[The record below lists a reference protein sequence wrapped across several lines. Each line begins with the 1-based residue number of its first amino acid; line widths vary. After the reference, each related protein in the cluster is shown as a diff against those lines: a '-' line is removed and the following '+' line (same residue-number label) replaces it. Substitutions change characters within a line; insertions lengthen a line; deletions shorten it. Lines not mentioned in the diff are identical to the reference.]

1 MAIKFELDNL
11 IYVCLSFLC
20 DKTSPTNLI
29 DILSCLYELI
39 NTGNLC
45 FTGLQFNG
53 TSGSSG
59 GQPVSQQS
67 SQPASEN
74 NKNKA
79 NNLQPFGASPN
90 GRLSPYPERY
100 SPIPGGGR
108 ISPYYDGKH
117 SGDCKPLSPQSSQLS
132 SSPSDNIVPQQPGNY
147 NGNCN
152 AILNRLFF
160 KCFTILDAN
169 AEFILKSDYVNKID
183 HSLLIDI
190 LSRDTLKIESELTT
204 FDLVRR
210 WSSQACLKTRKNLVS
225 ENKRLLAGKALY
237 LVRYLTMSKEE
248 FLEGPY
254 VSDLLISE
262 EKLVLLNA
270 IHNDCVDQEAYLYD
284 EASSDL
290 LISENGT
297 INLDDFDHRS
307 SQTLNHDLQW
317 LLSETKMNVKR
328 KYSRPTCLVAPNR
341 INLSNNHALL
351 DELNNDSNNNSKQ
364 YGNNNSGTIKKKTR
378 SKKLLNGIGDFIIC
392 FIQLLD

>member
-11 IYVCLSFLC
+11 IYVCLSFLS

-45 FTGLQFNG
+45 FTGLQFNSN
-53 TSGSSG
+53 TSSSPSSSSSNC
-59 GQPVSQQS
+59 QQTSQQTCD
-67 SQPASEN
+67 N
-74 NKNKA
+74 NKNKS
-79 NNLQPFGASPN
+79 NNLQPFGGNSPN
-90 GRLSPYPERY
+90 TGRLSPYPERY

-108 ISPYYDGKH
+108 ISPYFN
-117 SGDCKPLSPQSSQLS
+117 GDTKTISQQNSQLS

-147 NGNCN
+147 NGTCN

-169 AEFILKSDYVNKID
+169 AEFILNSDYVNKID

-204 FDLVRR
+204 FNLVKR
-210 WSSQACLKTRKNLVS
+210 WSSQACLKTRKSLIS

-237 LVRYLTMSKEE
+237 LVRYLTMTKEE

-270 IHNDCVDQEAYLYD
+270 IHNGCVDQEHYLYD
-284 EASSDL
+284 EQTSERL

-297 INLDDFDHRS
+297 INLDDFDLKS
-307 SQTLNHDLQW
+307 SATLNHDLQW

-351 DELNNDSNNNSKQ
+351 DELNNDNNNNSKQ
-364 YGNNNSGTIKKKTR
+364 YGNSGTIKKKSR
-378 SKKLLNGIGDFIIC
+378 PKKLLNGIGDFIIC